1 MAQTKADAGD
11 ATTAKWGTVAGG
23 DVAGGVGGDVG
34 VGMEPVLAPPTR
46 TKWTRRVLHPVLIG
60 HAASLSQVGMEPVVG
75 AVDDFPQIGRLPS
88 DGTAGARL
96 RATAK
101 VVGALSASGRVI
113 QDAANVN
120 VVASEPCRVLV
131 LRKDVRDAIE
141 KTHPLELLKWYLSD
155 GNDARGWDAIP
166 EAVRVGWHTT
176 TPACGPTSLG
186 ARRPV

>member
-1 MAQTKADAGD
+1 
-11 ATTAKWGTVAGG
+11 
-23 DVAGGVGGDVG
+23 
-34 VGMEPVLAPPTR
+34 MEPVLAPPTR

-88 DGTAGARL
+88 DGTVAARL

-186 ARRPV
+186 ATRPV